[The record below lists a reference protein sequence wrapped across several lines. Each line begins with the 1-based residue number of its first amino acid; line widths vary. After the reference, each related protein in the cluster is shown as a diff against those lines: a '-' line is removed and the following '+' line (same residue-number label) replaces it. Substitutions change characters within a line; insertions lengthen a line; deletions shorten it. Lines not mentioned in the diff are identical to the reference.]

1 MLTWWAA
8 GNAGQVAL
16 DGRHKWA
23 VPYLIA
29 RVNDEYWHSCIFLA
43 VLVWLSVFPAEE
55 FGQNKFWYRNNLFIL
70 LFESPRLLVAWC
82 W

>member
-43 VLVWLSVFPAEE
+43 VLV
-55 FGQNKFWYRNNLFIL
+55 
-70 LFESPRLLVAWC
+70 
-82 W
+82 